1 MLKPFLLILFL
12 PFFVCAQSELF
23 IGQWVTHL
31 PYNNGLQ
38 ITQSKDY
45 IYYATAFSL
54 LQIDKSD
61 FSSRKI
67 TRTEGLSGSQINC
80 IYFHPETKTLIVA
93 YSDGLL
99 DLVKEDGVSAVPDI
113 KIYNNVPINKTIRS
127 ITHGD
132 AQHVFINADYGISY
146 LNLITGAIA
155 YTAFTPNLKINF
167 TIQFKDALYSATA
180 KGLYKFDLKKNLLV
194 QDFGSWQL
202 LGVSEGLNP
211 TIEYTSLAIW
221 ENKLYTANSIGLFV
235 TDDVQFIPSYSSQG
249 YSPQLV
255 KAGTKHL
262 ILNLKCNAN
271 CNTKIAYYQESTG
284 WQEYTGECA
293 SMNLGMEQEEN
304 GRIWYAD
311 NRWGFR
317 YMNDFNS
324 SCEAIYISGPFNEDY
339 QKIFSGSDGIYIASG
354 SIVNRFE
361 YRFKTTGIYTY
372 KDKKWDVINGSNL
385 PLFNEKDIRDIV
397 DVAETADGSKI
408 YFASYH
414 RGILQYDRTKN
425 EYTLFDQTNSALGVA
440 EGDETRVRV
449 SSIAISPKDKSLWA
463 CDFLATKPLVSL
475 SKDGNWQA
483 YDLPGFSTEII
494 GVTVDRNGYKWIIPR
509 RESGVMVFD
518 EGDPAN
524 PGDDR
529 SIILNTSNS
538 SLTSNLINTIEVDLD
553 GDVWV
558 GTNQGPV
565 IFECGASIFEGNCKG
580 SRRKV
585 DQDGIIGYLLETE
598 DILSIAIDGANR
610 KWIGTRNGLYVQSS
624 AGDEQVYIFNTENSP
639 LMSNAIFDIA
649 INQKN
654 GDVWIGTERGI
665 QVYRSEATFA
675 KDVFTTDILVYPNP
689 VHADYTGP
697 VAISGLARDARVKIT
712 DLTGRLVFETLAN
725 GGTAIWYGKDYLGKP
740 VSSGTYLVFANS
752 TQDFETSEGAV
763 SKIVITR

>member
-12 PFFVCAQSELF
+12 PLFVCAQSELF

-211 TIEYTSLAIW
+211 TIELTSLAIW

-293 SMNLGMEQEEN
+293 SIILEWSRKKME
-304 GRIWYAD
+304 
-311 NRWGFR
+311 
-317 YMNDFNS
+317 
-324 SCEAIYISGPFNEDY
+324 
-339 QKIFSGSDGIYIASG
+339 
-354 SIVNRFE
+354 
-361 YRFKTTGIYTY
+361 
-372 KDKKWDVINGSNL
+372 
-385 PLFNEKDIRDIV
+385 
-397 DVAETADGSKI
+397 
-408 YFASYH
+408 
-414 RGILQYDRTKN
+414 
-425 EYTLFDQTNSALGVA
+425 
-440 EGDETRVRV
+440 
-449 SSIAISPKDKSLWA
+449 
-463 CDFLATKPLVSL
+463 
-475 SKDGNWQA
+475 
-483 YDLPGFSTEII
+483 
-494 GVTVDRNGYKWIIPR
+494 
-509 RESGVMVFD
+509 ESGM
-518 EGDPAN
+518 
-524 PGDDR
+524 R
-529 SIILNTSNS
+529 I
-538 SLTSNLINTIEVDLD
+538 
-553 GDVWV
+553 
-558 GTNQGPV
+558 
-565 IFECGASIFEGNCKG
+565 
-580 SRRKV
+580 
-585 DQDGIIGYLLETE
+585 
-598 DILSIAIDGANR
+598 IDG
-610 KWIGTRNGLYVQSS
+610 
-624 AGDEQVYIFNTENSP
+624 
-639 LMSNAIFDIA
+639 
-649 INQKN
+649 
-654 GDVWIGTERGI
+654 
-665 QVYRSEATFA
+665 
-675 KDVFTTDILVYPNP
+675 
-689 VHADYTGP
+689 
-697 VAISGLARDARVKIT
+697 
-712 DLTGRLVFETLAN
+712 
-725 GGTAIWYGKDYLGKP
+725 
-740 VSSGTYLVFANS
+740 VSDT
-752 TQDFETSEGAV
+752 
-763 SKIVITR
+763 